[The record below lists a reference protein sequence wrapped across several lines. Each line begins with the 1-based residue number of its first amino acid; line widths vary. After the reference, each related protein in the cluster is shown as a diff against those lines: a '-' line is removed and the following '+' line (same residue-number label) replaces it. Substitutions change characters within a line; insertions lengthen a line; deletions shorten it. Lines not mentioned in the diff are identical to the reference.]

1 MKRKKDKNI
10 DNEALIRAKKE
21 RETVD
26 RLVEEEKAAKK
37 ANKVK
42 YGPGARSTA
51 IIITSVSC
59 FLLVLG
65 GIFMINEMKK
75 SDKYNSGNEVY
86 TPAASSA
93 STPSTTAASIESSQ
107 SNSPEPVESETTE
120 EEDSGYHPIQL
131 PETSST
137 TKATGHNITIVEP
150 YETENSDDELPIVDP
165 NDDPVV
171 PEKTTAATHAVTTTA
186 KTTERTYTM
195 NAPDDTVSPPKTT
208 FSPDDER
215 YRDFE
220 SGHVIIETTTG
231 TYDIFGWDIFE

>member
-93 STPSTTAASIESSQ
+93 STQQPLQSNRHKAIHQNPLSLKPPRKRTAAIIRYSFRKPLRLPRLPVTILLL
-107 SNSPEPVESETTE
+107 SNLPKQRIPMMSFQLLIPMTTP
-120 EEDSGYHPIQL
+120 SF
-131 PETSST
+131 
-137 TKATGHNITIVEP
+137 
-150 YETENSDDELPIVDP
+150 
-165 NDDPVV
+165 
-171 PEKTTAATHAVTTTA
+171 
-186 KTTERTYTM
+186 
-195 NAPDDTVSPPKTT
+195 PKKQQ
-208 FSPDDER
+208 PQPMR
-215 YRDFE
+215 
-220 SGHVIIETTTG
+220 
-231 TYDIFGWDIFE
+231 